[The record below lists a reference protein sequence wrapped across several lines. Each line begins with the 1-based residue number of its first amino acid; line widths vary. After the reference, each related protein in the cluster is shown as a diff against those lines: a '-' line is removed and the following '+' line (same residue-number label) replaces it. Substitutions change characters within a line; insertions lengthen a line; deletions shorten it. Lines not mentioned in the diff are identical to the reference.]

1 VRFEHRGECAKYRGA
16 ILVRVSKGRYGYPTA
31 GGLATEPGVHPV
43 KNTMSAMSTSRGNY
57 RDRHERGLRRDIVS
71 GTNTDS
77 RLASFGQLV
86 AGTCEFLKAA
96 WPDELANL
104 HWRIIDAPAIKD
116 SSEGVA
122 RWKSDKER
130 FEITI
135 YRLPI
140 ERLGHP
146 RRPDALDERMHIEQY
161 VFAAVGEL
169 LDRDPW
175 SLMPENGNED

>member
-1 VRFEHRGECAKYRGA
+1 
-16 ILVRVSKGRYGYPTA
+16 
-31 GGLATEPGVHPV
+31 
-43 KNTMSAMSTSRGNY
+43 MSAMTSTRGNY
-57 RDRHERGLRRDIVS
+57 RDRHGRGLRRDIIT
-71 GTNTDS
+71 GTSTDN

-86 AGTCEFLKAA
+86 AGTCEYLKAA
-96 WPDELANL
+96 WPEDLANL
-104 HWRIIDAPAIKD
+104 RWRIVDAPAIKD
-116 SSEGVA
+116 SAEGVS
-122 RWKSDKER
+122 RWKTDKER

-169 LDRDPW
+169 IDRDPW
-175 SLMPENGNED
+175 SLIREDFED

>member
-1 VRFEHRGECAKYRGA
+1 
-16 ILVRVSKGRYGYPTA
+16 
-31 GGLATEPGVHPV
+31 
-43 KNTMSAMSTSRGNY
+43 MSAMTSSRGTY
-57 RDRHERGLRRDIVS
+57 RDRHGRGLRRDIVT
-71 GTNTDS
+71 GTTADN

-86 AGTCEFLKAA
+86 AGTCEYLKAA
-96 WPDELANL
+96 WPEELANL
-104 HWRIIDAPAIKD
+104 RWRIIDAPAIKD
-116 SSEGVA
+116 STEAVA
-122 RWKSDKER
+122 RWKADKDR

-169 LDRDPW
+169 IDRDPW
-175 SLMPENGNED
+175 SLIPENNSEDD